1 LAPPVQR
8 PAHVPV
14 PLQGAVV
21 RAVVVIVHEPGVAAH
36 DWHCPVQADSQQ
48 NPSTQWT
55 VEHSESPAHRSPLL
69 RATQVPL
76 LHTGVLPLQPPQHS
90 TLAMHAPL
98 QAFWPDGQLVK
109 HNGAS
114 LRQPNGQVADSE
126 GVHPPFPLQRA
137 AVFWTP
143 PVQDAATPH
152 DVVSPG

>member
-1 LAPPVQR
+1 LAPPAQR
-8 PAHVPV
+8 PAHVPL

-21 RAVVVIVHEPGVAAH
+21 RAVVVMVQEPGVAEH
-36 DWHCPVQADSQQ
+36 VWHCPEQADSQQ
-48 NPSTQWT
+48 YPSTQWT
-55 VEHSESPAHRSPLL
+55 VEHSGSPAHRSPLL

-90 TLAMHAPL
+90 ALAMHAPL
-98 QAFWPDGQLVK
+98 HGFRSGGQLVK

-114 LRQPNGQVADSE
+114 VRQPNGQDVDSE

-137 AVFWTP
+137 AVFWRP

-152 DVVSPG
+152 DLVSPG